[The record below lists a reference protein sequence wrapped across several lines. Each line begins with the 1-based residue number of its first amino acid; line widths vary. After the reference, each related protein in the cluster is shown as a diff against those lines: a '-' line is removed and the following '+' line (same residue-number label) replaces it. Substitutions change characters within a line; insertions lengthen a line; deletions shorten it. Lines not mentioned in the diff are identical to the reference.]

1 MKFST
6 STSVIALMGVSALK
20 NGKMNAL
27 KFNLNAS
34 IRHFD
39 RPCSAES
46 MR

>member
-1 MKFST
+1 
-6 STSVIALMGVSALK
+6 MGVSALK

-39 RPCSAES
+39 RPLDYSTNFPGSAFS
-46 MR
+46 ATS